1 MADAVVESV
10 RNGVGVNN
18 AWEMLRNIRAHGNH
32 DKTSYGGGMVTRRA
46 VVTGASSGIGEATVR
61 NLRERGWE
69 VVGVARRA
77 DRLKALAD
85 ETGASAVACDL
96 TDQEAVTALLA
107 QLEESGPVH
116 ALVQVA
122 GGARGTDRV
131 EDASIDDW
139 QWMFDV
145 NVLATQR
152 LVAGM
157 LPLLRKSA
165 AADGHADTV
174 FVTSTAAQTAY
185 PGGSGY
191 NAAKAAE
198 SMLVK
203 ALRLELNGEPI
214 RVVEV
219 APGLV
224 HTEEF
229 TLNRLG
235 GDKRAAE
242 AVYSGVDEP
251 LTAHD
256 VADVIGYALDAP
268 GHVNLDLI
276 TMRPVAQSAQHLLA
290 RGELH
295 VRGGEL

>member
-1 MADAVVESV
+1 MVTDA
-10 RNGVGVNN
+10 
-18 AWEMLRNIRAHGNH
+18 
-32 DKTSYGGGMVTRRA
+32 VTRRA

-61 NLRERGWE
+61 DLRSRGWE

-77 DRLKALAD
+77 DRLQALAE
-85 ETGASAVACDL
+85 ETGASAVSCDL
-96 TDQEAVTALLA
+96 TDADAVTALIGE
-107 QLEESGPVH
+107 LEASGPVH

-122 GGARGTDRV
+122 GGARGTDLI
-131 EDASIDDW
+131 EGGSTADW
-139 QWMFDV
+139 QWMYDV

-152 LVAGM
+152 LVAGI
-157 LPLLRKSA
+157 LPLLRRA
-165 AADGHADTV
+165 AASDGHADAV

-185 PGGSGY
+185 PGGGGY

-203 ALRLELNGEPI
+203 ALRQELNGEPI

-219 APGLV
+219 APGMV

-235 GDKRAAE
+235 GDRVAAE
-242 AVYSGVDEP
+242 SVYAGVEAP

-276 TMRPVAQSAQHLLA
+276 TMRPVAQSAQHILA
-290 RGELH
+290 RGPLR
-295 VRGGEL
+295 VRPEIED

>member
-1 MADAVVESV
+1 MA
-10 RNGVGVNN
+10 
-18 AWEMLRNIRAHGNH
+18 
-32 DKTSYGGGMVTRRA
+32 TRRA

-61 NLRERGWE
+61 DLRARGWD

-77 DRLKALAD
+77 DRLQALAD
-85 ETGASAVACDL
+85 ETGASAIACDL
-96 TDQEAVTALLA
+96 TDQDAVTALLA
-107 QLEESGPVH
+107 EIDAAGPVH

-131 EDASIDDW
+131 ENGSTADW
-139 QWMFDV
+139 QWMYDV

-152 LVAGM
+152 LVAGILPM
-157 LPLLRKSA
+157 LRRAA
-165 AADGHADTV
+165 AADRHGDLV

-185 PGGSGY
+185 AGGGGY

-203 ALRLELNGEPI
+203 ALRQELNGEPI

-235 GDKRAAE
+235 GDQVAAD
-242 AVYSGVDEP
+242 AVYAGVDAP

-276 TMRPVAQSAQHLLA
+276 TMRPVAQSAQHMLA
-290 RGELH
+290 RGPLRVRPEL
-295 VRGGEL
+295 ED

>member
-1 MADAVVESV
+1 MGRHRRRATRGPSV
-10 RNGVGVNN
+10 G
-18 AWEMLRNIRAHGNH
+18 
-32 DKTSYGGGMVTRRA
+32 TRR
-46 VVTGASSGIGEATVR
+46 R
-61 NLRERGWE
+61 NR
-69 VVGVARRA
+69 
-77 DRLKALAD
+77 
-85 ETGASAVACDL
+85 ASAIACDL
-96 TDQEAVTALLA
+96 TNPEAVDALIA
-107 QLEESGPVH
+107 ELEKSGPVH

-139 QWMFDV
+139 QWMFDA

-152 LVAGM
+152 LVAGL
-157 LPLLRKSA
+157 LPSLRRAA
-165 AADGHADTV
+165 AADGHADTL

-185 PGGSGY
+185 AGGAGY

-198 SMLVK
+198 AMLVRV
-203 ALRLELNGEPI
+203 LRQELNGEPI

-219 APGLV
+219 APGMV

-235 GDKRAAE
+235 GDAVAAE
-242 AVYSGVDEP
+242 AVYSGVEAP
-251 LTAHD
+251 LLADD
-256 VADVIGYALDAP
+256 VADVIRYALESP

-290 RGELH
+290 RGPLR
-295 VRGGEL
+295 VRSID